1 MRETKQISIKAF
13 DYPLTDDRIAR
24 YPLARRDHSKL
35 LVSSAG
41 NIHED
46 VFYNIGR
53 HLPLNAFLISNET
66 KVIQARLQ
74 FSKPGGA
81 QIELFCLEPLAET
94 ADFQLAFSKPS
105 PVVWK
110 CMVGNSK
117 RWKSGSLHKELE
129 IGGQK
134 VDFTANRIK
143 KQADYSLV
151 EFSWDQQGVSFA
163 EILNAFGEVPLPPYL
178 NRKAEDSDKS
188 NYQTVYAKYD
198 GSVAAPTAGLHFTGE
213 LLHKLKNEG
222 FDFAQLTLHVG
233 AGTFKPVSTATI
245 GEHQMHDEKMVVSRP
260 LLEKLIQSLDNKP
273 VLSIGTTSMRTL
285 ESLYWIGCMLKK
297 DPTPRP
303 LHLKQWYP
311 YENTYTNPLSAGQS
325 LQCIHDYLSK
335 NGLESLTA
343 STALIIAPGYGFK
356 IVNGLIT
363 NFHQPKSTLLLLVSA
378 LIGEHWQTAYQYAL
392 EHDFRF
398 LSYGDSCLF
407 LP

>member
-1 MRETKQISIKAF
+1 MKQITQISIEAF
-13 DYPLTDDRIAR
+13 DYPLPDDRIAR

-41 NIHED
+41 NITAD
-46 VFYNIGR
+46 TFYNIGK
-53 HLPLNAFLISNET
+53 HLPKNALLVSNET
-66 KVIQARLQ
+66 KVIQARLHFQ
-74 FSKPGGA
+74 KPGGA
-81 QIELFCLEPLAET
+81 QIELFCLEPLSEI
-94 ADFQLAFSKPS
+94 ADFQLAFSQAS

-110 CMVGNSK
+110 CFAGNSK
-117 RWKSGSLHKELE
+117 RWKSGLLHKELE
-129 IGGQK
+129 IDGRK
-134 VDFTANRIK
+134 TAFTANRIEK
-143 KQADYSLV
+143 KADYSLV
-151 EFSWDQQGVSFA
+151 EFSWDRQGISFA

-178 NRKAEDSDKS
+178 NRKAEKSDKL
-188 NYQTVYAKYD
+188 NYQTVFAKYD

-245 GEHQMHDEKMVVSRP
+245 GEHQMHDEKIVVSLN
-260 LLEKLIQSLDNKP
+260 LLEQLIKALDRP
-273 VLSIGTTSMRTL
+273 IIAIGTTSMRTL
-285 ESLYWIGCMLKK
+285 ESLYWIGSMLKK
-297 DPTPRP
+297 DSTPRP

-311 YENTYTNPLSAGQS
+311 YENESANPVSVKQS
-325 LQCIHDYLSK
+325 LQNIHDYLITNK
-335 NGLESLTA
+335 LESLTA
-343 STALIIAPGYGFK
+343 STALIIAPGYDFK
-356 IVNGLIT
+356 IVKGLIT

-378 LIGEHWQTAYQYAL
+378 LIGEHWKTAYQYAL

>member
-1 MRETKQISIKAF
+1 MKKTAQLSIESF

-24 YPLARRDHSKL
+24 YPLAQRDHSKL
-35 LVSSAG
+35 LVSAAG
-41 NIHED
+41 RIGED
-46 VFYNIGR
+46 YFYNLANY
-53 HLPLNAFLISNET
+53 LPQKALLVTNET
-66 KVIQARLQ
+66 KVIQARLHFQ
-74 FSKPGGA
+74 KPGGT
-81 QIELFCLEPLAET
+81 QIELFCLEPQT
-94 ADFQLAFSKPS
+94 DITNFQLACSHPT

-117 RWKSGSLHKELE
+117 RWKSGLLKKELE
-129 IGGQK
+129 FNGQK
-134 VDFTANRIK
+134 IALTASRLEQK
-143 KQADYSLV
+143 TGYSLV
-151 EFSWDQQGVSFA
+151 KFSWDMQHITFA
-163 EILNAFGEVPLPPYL
+163 EILDAFGEIPLPPYL